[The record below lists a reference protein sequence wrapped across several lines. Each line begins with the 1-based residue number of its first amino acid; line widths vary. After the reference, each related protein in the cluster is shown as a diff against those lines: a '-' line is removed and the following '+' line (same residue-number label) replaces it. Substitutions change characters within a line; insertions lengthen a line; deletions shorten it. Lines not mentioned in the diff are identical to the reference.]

1 MNLDGSV
8 FSLISLRS
16 FSSIW
21 YWLVLAVSW
30 SAITHNPLGVPFDM
44 VMRARRQ
51 GGAAMQDL
59 ESMVALQLRRRQAI
73 LNATGLIMVGVTAA
87 LLSAIAILGFGYG
100 IEIAQALTL
109 LLVPLT
115 LVGVMRIRLMQ
126 RLLTEG
132 CAGEAL
138 CKRLSWHRTGVQALG
153 LTAILVTALWGMWFN
168 LSIRTLGG

>member
-1 MNLDGSV
+1 
-8 FSLISLRS
+8 
-16 FSSIW
+16 
-21 YWLVLAVSW
+21 
-30 SAITHNPLGVPFDM
+30 
-44 VMRARRQ
+44 
-51 GGAAMQDL
+51 MQDL